1 MMSLRREIKEQ
12 KAALPTEASAYC
24 RIKSVCT
31 VSKLSSSLI
40 PAPFLFPAVEAAAAF
55 AAAGVN
61 AAFTFIASSDKP
73 RRLAL
78 QSIQLSYWYSYRGV
92 YCSWLLALPA
102 VGASGGSLCLFL
114 I

>member
-1 MMSLRREIKEQ
+1 MCAKL
-12 KAALPTEASAYC
+12 EASAYC

-40 PAPFLFPAVEAAAAF
+40 PAPFLFAAVEAAAAF

-92 YCSWLLALPA
+92 YCSWLLNVRAFRWRCQPLGLA
-102 VGASGGSLCLFL
+102 VVAFACF
-114 I
+114 